1 MYEELFQHSTS
12 IFIPVNLKGAAG
24 WDCEQRIDLAF
35 WRCANAP
42 ANYPQPPP
50 FFGYPLLSQWSR
62 GGERSFLPL
71 LLYTFTHCFSSFYR
85 SKSGVKRNIYV
96 SFNDHDSLKIAD
108 GRRRCW
114 KSLLIQINCT
124 RDVINYWFIW
134 KYLIIIDII
143 ITTKIIWYKDS
154 SLLMIIKTF
163 YFHRKQDSCK
173 IWLFISSFINYSHF
187 SLISQIVRV
196 DELYN
201 LQF

>member
-96 SFNDHDSLKIAD
+96 SFNDHDGLKIAD
-108 GRRRCW
+108 GWKEAMLEITFNPNKLYERRY
-114 KSLLIQINCT
+114 KLLIYMKISYY
-124 RDVINYWFIW
+124 YW
-134 KYLIIIDII
+134 Y
-143 ITTKIIWYKDS
+143 Y
-154 SLLMIIKTF
+154 
-163 YFHRKQDSCK
+163 YR
-173 IWLFISSFINYSHF
+173 N
-187 SLISQIVRV
+187 
-196 DELYN
+196 
-201 LQF
+201 